1 MHSSQ
6 DASGIVADR
15 DDSDCTKPEA
25 ANDKGCV
32 VRAFY
37 KHLGEGAMKGDDEQV
52 EIERVSSLG
61 ESQAWP
67 IEAVIGL
74 PHVIGRSKPSLAFRH
89 WPIKVVW
96 KLSKAKCLLERR
108 QHPCEL

>member
-6 DASGIVADR
+6 DASDIVVDR

-37 KHLGEGAMKGDDEQV
+37 KHLGEGTMKGDDEQV

-61 ESQAWP
+61 ESQVWL

-74 PHVIGRSKPSLAFRH
+74 PSLADQSRLEA
-89 WPIKVVW
+89 VV
-96 KLSKAKCLLERR
+96 KAKCLLERR